1 MTRNQWTL
9 TVILAVQVLLVLL
22 VRGPMAGD
30 MAPTEAQVLFPPLEA
45 FSPAKLEIQGPGEE
59 KVTLIRDGE
68 GWGIEESDGYPA
80 QGDKIDQLVDKLK
93 ELEVRRPVV
102 SSSRYHAALKVAD
115 DEHERH
121 VRIWRDESGG
131 PEIDFFLGSS
141 PNYQRTHLRKADED
155 LVYAAQGIGSYDV
168 QARPNSWFQATFVD
182 VKMEHLKSF
191 RLENGE
197 GTFELERSED
207 GTWTATSPAN
217 LQGKVLDT
225 AKVETLVRSVA
236 SLRATEPAGRRDDET
251 HGLASPR
258 ATALLRYAEPAGEG
272 SEPVEEE
279 VTVWVGGAPA
289 DNDNRVY
296 VARSGFAFVA
306 EVYKSSVD
314 RLLEQKA
321 KDLEAGAPAGE

>member
-9 TVILAVQVLLVLL
+9 SAILAVQVLLVLL
-22 VRGPMAGD
+22 VRGSMAGD
-30 MAPTEAQVLFPPLEA
+30 TAPAEAQTLFPPLQSFA
-45 FSPAKLEIQGPGEE
+45 PAKLEIQGPGEE
-59 KVTLIRDGE
+59 KITLTRSGE
-68 GWGIEESDGYPA
+68 GWGIEESDGYPV
-80 QGDKIDQLVDKLK
+80 QGDKVDQLVDKLK
-93 ELEVRRPVV
+93 EVEVRRPVV
-102 SSSRYHAALKVAD
+102 TSSRYHAALKVAD
-115 DEHERH
+115 DEHERR
-121 VRIWRDESGG
+121 VRIWKDGSGG

-168 QARPNSWFQATFVD
+168 QARPMSWFQATFVD

-207 GTWTATSPAN
+207 GIWTVASPTN
-217 LQGKVLDT
+217 LQGNVLDT
-225 AKVETLVRSVA
+225 TKVETLVRSVA
-236 SLRATEPAGRRDDET
+236 SLRAAEPAGRRDDET

-258 ATALLRYAEPAGEG
+258 ATALLRYTEPAGEG
-272 SEPVEEE
+272 GEPVEEE

-289 DNDNRVY
+289 DDDNRAY
-296 VARSGFAFVA
+296 VARSDFAFVA

-314 RLLEQKA
+314 KLLEQQA
-321 KDLEAGAPAGE
+321 KDLEEDAPSE